1 MDNNEAELET
11 KLAAYRN
18 ELNAIAAPA
27 DLEDRVFLSIE
38 QRLSASASAQPSEQP
53 VDRFWLWAG
62 CAASIAAVSIGLLL
76 TGDAEENVIRQQAD
90 LPTVNTITSY
100 PVRVHSLSHGA
111 QWRYVQ
117 SQTVKDQR
125 GITRLLVVNPQ
136 GDFYVQ

>member
-1 MDNNEAELET
+1 MDNNEAELEK
-11 KLAAYRN
+11 KLTAYRK
-18 ELNAIAAPA
+18 ELKTIAAPA
-27 DLEDRVFLSIE
+27 DLEGRILSSIE
-38 QRLSASASAQPSEQP
+38 PRQRASTSAQSPEQT

-62 CAASIAAVSIGLLL
+62 CAASIAAVSISLLL
-76 TGDAEENVIRQQAD
+76 KGDTQDSEMRQQTN

-125 GITRLLVVNPQ
+125 GVTRLLVVNPQ
-136 GDFYVQ
+136 GEFYVQ